1 MKRSIVVAL
10 GLILIVVVGILIH
23 NVEKRKE
30 EVEEELNISL
40 PESRSFYMGTTPLP
54 YDFTKQAVEKTYGIV
69 SEHTDLIAHHFDSG
83 VPWPEAFEGKPYHP
97 NVEANINTR
106 LRHLQEGQKVY
117 LAVTPISNLR
127 DGLAKYWG
135 EKENMER
142 PGIWK
147 NKDFDD
153 PDVIKA
159 YTNFC
164 RYMIQKFHPD
174 FMAYGIEVNILAKS
188 NPGAFEKFLVLAEQ
202 VYQVLKE
209 ENPQLPLFL
218 TIQID
223 TFHEN
228 EGEQRKAI
236 EKLLPYTDYIAVS
249 SYPFSYKADP
259 KDLPEDWF
267 SEVAELAP
275 EKPFAVAETGFIA
288 EDLILQKYGVRIPGS
303 ERWQAEY
310 VQFLL
315 SEANKLNAKFIVW
328 FCPVDYDLLWEKIK
342 GLMDEFFK
350 MWRDTG
356 LLNEKL
362 EERQSL
368 KVWDAWLK
376 LPLRGEENSSE
387 NYGKH

>member
-1 MKRSIVVAL
+1 LNRKIIIALGFIVIVVA
-10 GLILIVVVGILIH
+10 GILVR
-23 NVEKRKE
+23 NVERE
-30 EVEEELNISL
+30 TLEEELDISL
-40 PESRSFYMGTTPLP
+40 PESRSFYLGVTPFP
-54 YDFTKQAVEKTYGIV
+54 YDSTPQAVEETYRIV
-69 SEHTDLIAHHFDSG
+69 SEHTDLVAHHFDGG

-97 NVEANINTR
+97 NVEGDINLR
-106 LRHLQEGQKVY
+106 LRHLKEGQKVY

-135 EKENMER
+135 ENENMER
-142 PGIWK
+142 PGVWK
-147 NKDFDD
+147 DKDFDD
-153 PDVIKA
+153 PDVITA

-188 NPGAFEKFLVLAEQ
+188 NPAAFEKFLVLAKQ
-202 VYQVLKE
+202 VYKTLKE
-209 ENPQLPLFL
+209 ENSQLPLFL

-228 EGEQRKAI
+228 EEEQRKVV
-236 EKLLPYTDYIAVS
+236 ERLLPYTDYMAIS
-249 SYPFSYKADP
+249 SYPFTYKADP

-288 EDLILQKYGVRIPGS
+288 EDLILQKYGVRIPGN

-315 SEANKLNAKFIVW
+315 NEANKLNAKFVVW
-328 FCPVDYDLLWEKIK
+328 FCSVDYDLLWEKIK
-342 GLMDEFFK
+342 NSMDEFFK

-362 EERQSL
+362 EQRQSL
-368 KVWDAWLK
+368 KVWDAWLN
-376 LPLRGEENSSE
+376 LPLREKENS
-387 NYGKH
+387 